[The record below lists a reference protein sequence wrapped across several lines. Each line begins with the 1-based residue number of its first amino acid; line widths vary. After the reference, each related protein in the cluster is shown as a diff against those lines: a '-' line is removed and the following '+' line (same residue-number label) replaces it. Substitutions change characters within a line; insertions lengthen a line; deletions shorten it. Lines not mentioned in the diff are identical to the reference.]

1 MRPPLAQCL
10 LADTSAPAQALC
22 RASIRESL
30 EAAAGYLLR
39 QRLGQCCFA
48 SLKSPGLPSGFS
60 SGRSRS
66 CPLCRVSSSQANSLQ
81 DPAADAN
88 GSVSSG
94 AVFAAR
100 DNPRAF
106 FVREPLPSTEGPMAS
121 SLGPSHL
128 TPRASQ
134 EDQATS
140 DGEQFSTQ
148 PRGLPRPA
156 NGAANG
162 AGPSTARESPSEQV
176 D

>member
-1 MRPPLAQCL
+1 M
-10 LADTSAPAQALC
+10 
-22 RASIRESL
+22 
-30 EAAAGYLLR
+30 
-39 QRLGQCCFA
+39 
-48 SLKSPGLPSGFS
+48 
-60 SGRSRS
+60 
-66 CPLCRVSSSQANSLQ
+66 SSSPANSLQ

-88 GSVSSG
+88 GSVSGG

-106 FVREPLPSTEGPMAS
+106 FVRDALPSTEGPMTS
-121 SLGPSHL
+121 SLSPSHL

-140 DGEQFSTQ
+140 NGEQVSTQ

-156 NGAANG
+156 NGTAHG

-176 D
+176 AGPSQLAVPPLWKLPALGTLHHLAAGRPSPSLHFHGPTAACCVRAARPELCMAVGGVCELCKATAHAPA